1 MRVTMLTVLT
11 AVAIGFLGMAGA
23 SAAPVNATLLK
34 QSAGKFSPVEQVV
47 CRVHRW
53 CEHGRCWV
61 HRHCW

>member
-1 MRVTMLTVLT
+1 MRNVIFAAVGTVCIAL
-11 AVAIGFLGMAGA
+11 AGASGA
-23 SAAPVNATLLK
+23 SAAPVNASTIAHDASSTSIVSK
-34 QSAGKFSPVEQVV
+34 AY